1 MIVIREALSKDNA
14 ALLQLTS
21 LTPMKGRISLRI
33 DRNPDFFSL
42 LSKRGESKVLV
53 AERNGTLNGCFSVS
67 NTETLVNGRPEK
79 VYYLADLKIHPLHG
93 GITLIR
99 LLGAMMDYL
108 KQCGADLLFS
118 TAAFGN
124 EKVMPL
130 FEGRAGFPE
139 FHPTGTFKV
148 YQIIPL
154 NSRINSK
161 KYSLSEAG
169 INDAVISLYNMFYS
183 GYDVAPVFS
192 LSSLHGT
199 RTITATEEGNLKAS
213 ISLSDISDSKQNIL
227 MGLPFILNLAVTVL
241 RLLNRIVPFLNL
253 PGIGKPVKIL
263 YIKAFAFSE
272 GCEDGLELLIKSARQ
287 LAFRERYCYLTV
299 GIHERDHLARFFN
312 KYLHFTFQSLGFIVS
327 MRGNNEKINKILKGV
342 LFEDYSLV

>member
-1 MIVIREALSKDNA
+1 MVVIREALSNDNA
-14 ALLQLTS
+14 ALLKLTS

-42 LSKRGESKVLV
+42 LLKRGKSKVFV
-53 AERNGTLNGCFSVS
+53 AEKNGTLAGCFSVS
-67 NTETLVNGRPEK
+67 ITETLVNGKYEK
-79 VYYLADLKIHPLHG
+79 VYYLADLKINALHG

-108 KQCGADLLFS
+108 KQCGADLLFC

-130 FEGRAGFPE
+130 FKGRAGFPE
-139 FHPTGTFKV
+139 FQPAGTFRV

-154 NSRINSK
+154 NRRINSE
-161 KYSLSEAG
+161 KYSLSEEG
-169 INDAVISLYNMFYS
+169 VSDAIISLYNRFYS
-183 GYDVAPVFS
+183 SYDVAPIYSLFS
-192 LSSLHGT
+192 LQGT
-199 RTITATEEGNLKAS
+199 RTITATEKGTIKAS
-213 ISLSDISDSKQNIL
+213 ITLSDISDSKQNVL
-227 MGLPFILNLAVTVL
+227 VGLPFILNLAVTFL
-241 RLLNRIVPFLNL
+241 RLLNRIAPFINL
-253 PGIGKPVKIL
+253 PEIGKPVKIL

-272 GCEDGLELLIKSARQ
+272 GCEEGLELLIKSARQ
-287 LAFRERYCYLTV
+287 IAFRERYCYLTV

-327 MRGNNEKINKILKGV
+327 MHGNNEKINKILRGG